1 MIMKY
6 DIKIIRNRKDSM
18 TKQEL
23 KTQVG
28 MGFFSCEWIKNNG
41 QVGKVKRA
49 ILGQYAWRFTHDPI
63 ANRDN
68 FQEHNDYVLAYRVGA
83 GLLPEH
89 SRWVNINPN
98 TITKLNRV
106 AV

>member
-1 MIMKY
+1 MILNY

-23 KTQVG
+23 KTTVG
-28 MGFFSCEWIKNNG
+28 MGFFSCKWIKNNG
-41 QVGKVKRA
+41 RVGKVKRA
-49 ILGQYAWRFTHDPI
+49 ILGKHAWRFTHDPQ
-63 ANRDN
+63 ANKEN
-68 FQEHNDYVLAYRVGA
+68 FQEHNDYVLAFRVGS

-89 SRWVNINPN
+89 TRWVNINPN
-98 TITKLNRV
+98 TVFEVNRV